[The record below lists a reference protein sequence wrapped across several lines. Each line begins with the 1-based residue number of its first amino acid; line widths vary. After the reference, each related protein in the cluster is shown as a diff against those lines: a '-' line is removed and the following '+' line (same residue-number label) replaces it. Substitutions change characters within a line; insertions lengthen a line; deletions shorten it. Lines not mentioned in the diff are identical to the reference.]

1 MWQLG
6 NRNGIEIGQL
16 ATTIGQLGEQNWLLL
31 DRVYLFVC
39 VVLLFLFDADVCTTA
54 VEKSQQQKKNT
65 KKLLKSH
72 GEYASLLPFSMAFI
86 CWAPSCIICNCLL
99 LACPAN
105 GNANVLLPS
114 SNLQQRQLAAAE
126 LVLIIKLLLHLRL
139 LFRVWLLSAISS
151 IICLRLLF
159 SCFHKKKKK
168 TKKKQMKIR
177 NAHKFNNFVVRLFS
191 ICVFNICLRPACC
204 NLISLFTQVYL
215 MPGSFVFRVLHFII
229 IAEDG

>member
-31 DRVYLFVC
+31 GRVYLFVC
-39 VVLLFLFDADVCTTA
+39 VVPLFLFDADVCTTA
-54 VEKSQQQKKNT
+54 VEKSQQQQKKIR

-105 GNANVLLPS
+105 GNANVLLPGSNMPS

-159 SCFHKKKKK
+159 SCFHKKKK
-168 TKKKQMKIR
+168 TKNEKETNENKK
-177 NAHKFNNFVVRLFS
+177 
-191 ICVFNICLRPACC
+191 C
-204 NLISLFTQVYL
+204 T
-215 MPGSFVFRVLHFII
+215 
-229 IAEDG
+229 